1 VPSSTV
7 QSITG
12 QLIAS
17 GKARHAYLGVY
28 LQDAAGGARIT
39 VASGSPAAAAGLTK
53 GEVITAIDGQH
64 VPDAS
69 TAAARVAGHSPGDS
83 VRPTVVTG
91 AGTHQ
96 ITVTLGSV
104 S

>member
-17 GKARHAYLGVY
+17 GKARHAYPGVY

-39 VASGSPAAAAGLTK
+39 KVASGSPAAAADLTK
-53 GEVITAIDGQH
+53 GEVK
-64 VPDAS
+64 V
-69 TAAARVAGHSPGDS
+69 
-83 VRPTVVTG
+83 
-91 AGTHQ
+91 
-96 ITVTLGSV
+96 TVTLGSV